1 MQVSQSDS
9 LMAILYHLQRGKFP
23 LDPQATAFQIKEK
36 STLLFSSWLY
46 KNNFIQEIS
55 WIKLKY
61 KGADQMIKGIEKLSK
76 EQKDLMEKTN
86 KLHTEIVGLDYK
98 EGMEIIE
105 TWIDENNTVCV
116 RLKNGEWYHY
126 TKDGTWY

>member
-1 MQVSQSDS
+1 
-9 LMAILYHLQRGKFP
+9 
-23 LDPQATAFQIKEK
+23 
-36 STLLFSSWLY
+36 
-46 KNNFIQEIS
+46 
-55 WIKLKY
+55 
-61 KGADQMIKGIEKLSK
+61 MIKGIEKLTK

-86 KLHTEIVGLDYK
+86 NLHTEIVGLDYK
-98 EGMEIIE
+98 EGMETIE